1 LDLIRKLVD
10 FPAEISDAAVNLEP
24 HRIARYAHE
33 LAGLFHSFYNSHR
46 VMVDDQELQN
56 ARLVLV
62 KSVQIVVRR
71 ALHLLGLT
79 APESM

>member
-1 LDLIRKLVD
+1 T
-10 FPAEISDAAVNLEP
+10 EAAICLEP
-24 HRIARYAHE
+24 HRIARYTHE

-46 VMVDDQELQN
+46 VMGEDRELQE

-62 KSVQIVVRR
+62 GATRTVLRN
-71 ALHLLGLT
+71 ALSLLGVG

>member
-1 LDLIRKLVD
+1 MID
-10 FPAEISDAAVNLEP
+10 FPEEVAEAAINLEP

-46 VMVDDQELQN
+46 VIIDDRELQD
-56 ARLVLV
+56 ARLALV
-62 KSVQIVVRR
+62 KSTQVVVGR
-71 ALHLLGLT
+71 ALELLGLA